1 MTMLLLVK
9 KLIVIYEKMVI
20 SMKDLGIKE
29 IGFERHQSSSNN
41 KANVLKKLE
50 IWSNK
55 KHHF

>member
-41 KANVLKKLE
+41 KAMC
-50 IWSNK
+50 
-55 KHHF
+55 